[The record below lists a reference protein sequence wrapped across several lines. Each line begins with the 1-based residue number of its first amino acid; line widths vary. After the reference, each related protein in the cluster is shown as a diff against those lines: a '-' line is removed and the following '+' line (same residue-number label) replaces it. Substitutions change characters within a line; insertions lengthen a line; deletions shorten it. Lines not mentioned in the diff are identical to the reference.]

1 MQSAHASSVKASPAD
16 INPSSMSPSHSQP
29 TLDTTRF
36 IARHV
41 AGLRRSGIRDF
52 FELVAKTD
60 GVISLGIGEPDFDT
74 PEPIRNAVKTAMDT
88 GKTHY
93 TSNLGLPELRKEIG
107 RYAESHFKVS
117 YRPDDEVLVT
127 VGVSEGLDL
136 ALRSLLN
143 PGDKVLY
150 HQPCYVSYAP
160 SVELVHAVGV
170 PVATSAAEQFS
181 LDEPALRAAWQPGC
195 KLLLL
200 NLPCNPTGGVCSKE
214 QLERIARFAIEKDLI
229 VISDEIYSEL
239 IFEGMHTSIASLP
252 GMRDRTLLLHGF
264 SKAFAMTGFRL
275 GYACGPAPL
284 IEAMMKVHQYSM
296 LCAPSISQEGALA
309 ALRLGDDATKFMRDR
324 YRERRDLF
332 VRRINAAGIKCH
344 LPRGSFYAFP
354 SVVSTGLDEG
364 EFARRLLVEHKVAVV
379 PGTAFG
385 DAGKGHVRACFTA
398 NEQKLNA
405 ACDQIEKL
413 LARLSVKASA

>member
-1 MQSAHASSVKASPAD
+1 MSVSSKP
-16 INPSSMSPSHSQP
+16 P
-29 TLDTTRF
+29 LDTTRF

-74 PEPIRNAVKTAMDT
+74 PQPIRDAVTTAMNT

-93 TSNLGLPELRKEIG
+93 TSNLGLLDLRKEIC
-107 RYAESHFKVS
+107 RYAEGHFKVS

-136 ALRSLLN
+136 TLRSLLN
-143 PGDKVLY
+143 PGEKVMY

-160 SVELVHAVGV
+160 SVDLVHAVGV
-170 PVATSAAEQFS
+170 PVATNATDLFS
-181 LDEPALRAAWQPGC
+181 LDAPALVAAWQPGC

-200 NLPCNPTGGVCSKE
+200 NLPCNPTGGVCTRE
-214 QLERIARFAIEKDLI
+214 QLERIAKFAIEKDLI
-229 VISDEIYSEL
+229 VVSDEIYSEL
-239 IFEGMHTSIASLP
+239 VFEGTHTSIASLP
-252 GMRDRTLLLHGF
+252 GMRERTILLHGF

-332 VRRINAAGIKCH
+332 VRRINAAGLSCH
-344 LPRGSFYAFP
+344 APRGSFYAFP
-354 SVVSTGLDEG
+354 SVVSTGLEEG
-364 EFARRLLVEHKVAVV
+364 EFARRLLTEHKVAVV

-385 DAGKGHVRACFTA
+385 DAGRGHVRACFTA
-398 NEQKLNA
+398 NEEKLTA
-405 ACDQIEKL
+405 ACDRIERLLQTLKL
-413 LARLSVKASA
+413 ATVA

>member
-1 MQSAHASSVKASPAD
+1 MSS
-16 INPSSMSPSHSQP
+16 SSNQP
-29 TLDTTRF
+29 PLDTTRF

-93 TSNLGLPELRKEIG
+93 TSNLGQPDLRKEIS
-107 RYAESHFKVS
+107 RYVEGYFHVPYSWE
-117 YRPDDEVLVT
+117 DEILVT
-127 VGVSEGLDL
+127 VGVSEALDL
-136 ALRSLLN
+136 ALRALLN

-160 SVELVHAVGV
+160 TVELVHGVGV

-200 NLPCNPTGGVCSKE
+200 NLPCNPTGGVCSRE
-214 QLERIARFAIEKDLI
+214 QLERIAKFAIEKDLI

-239 IFEGMHTSIASLP
+239 IFEGTHTSIASLP
-252 GMRDRTLLLHGF
+252 GMRERTLLLHGF

-332 VRRINAAGIKCH
+332 VKRINAAGIKCH
-344 LPRGSFYAFP
+344 APRGSFYAFP
-354 SVVSTGLDEG
+354 SIVSTGLDEG
-364 EFARRLLVEHKVAVV
+364 EFARRLLTEFKVAVV

-405 ACDQIEKL
+405 ACDRIEQM
-413 LARLSVKASA
+413 LASLGRSKASA